1 MPLEKPLFGGP
12 CRPNNFTLYP
22 NKNQKLFLD
31 VNALTEGV
39 GLRGRD
45 KRWIGIGIN
54 LKDRYIRKQP
64 YLRKNT
70 STLSVISKVKQPDR
84 QCYLEGI
91 VAHCVDHI
99 FEKYLGGE
107 SVSMV
112 DDGLSVGTIPAVHFH
127 TSAAAT
133 QSPEQQRQIQYF
145 INLLI
150 ILI

>member
-1 MPLEKPLFGGP
+1 M
-12 CRPNNFTLYP
+12 NW
-22 NKNQKLFLD
+22 D
-31 VNALTEGV
+31 WAL
-39 GLRGRD
+39 
-45 KRWIGIGIN
+45 IN